1 MSLSGVTYYD
11 KELKHL
17 VRLLKAL
24 PESIAIEEAH
34 NFMDYV
40 PDPKKVADTG
50 RVKSV
55 VSHSLEV
62 SFDARRTP
70 AGETVIIVFK
80 SRGPALQEVATV
92 TSPETLASISFSPS
106 ITGAGLPLPREAHTR
121 FAKRVLVDKAVE
133 ENAAKKQRRDEKGAK
148 DASKARTEA
157 AKKKTEQ
164 GAVNWSFD
172 DLEDDPPPAPATAT
186 ARGAPKIDI
195 LDKLVIPCH

>member
-1 MSLSGVTYYD
+1 MT
-11 KELKHL
+11 
-17 VRLLKAL
+17 A
-24 PESIAIEEAH
+24 
-34 NFMDYV
+34 NFHSSS
-40 PDPKKVADTG
+40 ASSS
-50 RVKSV
+50 RKSV

-133 ENAAKKQRRDEKGAK
+133 ETLLKNRGEMKREPK
-148 DASKARTEA
+148 
-157 AKKKTEQ
+157 
-164 GAVNWSFD
+164 VNWSFD

-195 LDKLVIPCH
+195 LDKLVIPCHSIKNPSTRRVLVREGVVTRAELTLA